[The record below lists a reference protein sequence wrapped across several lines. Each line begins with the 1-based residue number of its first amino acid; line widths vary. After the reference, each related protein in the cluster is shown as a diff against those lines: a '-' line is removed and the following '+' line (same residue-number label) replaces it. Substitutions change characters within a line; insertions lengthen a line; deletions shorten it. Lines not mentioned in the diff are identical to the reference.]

1 LREKGKRERGKEMTG
16 AELEQGMGE
25 WRKRHPQA
33 TLREMEAELDK
44 QVAVLRVRLLERMIE
59 TSAAGAGAEGLRCA
73 ECGEQ
78 MAGAG
83 QHERRLQ
90 TLGEQ
95 EIKLAREYMSC
106 PRCGNGF
113 FPPG

>member
-1 LREKGKRERGKEMTG
+1 MTG

-25 WRKRHPQA
+25 WRKRHPKA
-33 TLREMEAELDK
+33 TLREMEAEMDK
-44 QVAVLRVRLLERMIE
+44 QVAVLRVRLLERMME
-59 TSAAGAGAEGLRCA
+59 TSGAGAEEEGLRCR

-78 MAGAG
+78 MQGAG

-90 TLGEQ
+90 TSGGQ
-95 EIKLAREYMSC
+95 VIKLEREYMSC

>member
-1 LREKGKRERGKEMTG
+1 MTG

-25 WRKRHPQA
+25 WRQRHPKA

-59 TSAAGAGAEGLRCA
+59 TSAAGAGTGAEEAGLRCP

-90 TLGEQ
+90 TSGGQ
-95 EIKLAREYMSC
+95 EIKLEREYMSC
-106 PRCGNGF
+106 PQCGNGF

>member
-1 LREKGKRERGKEMTG
+1 MTG
-16 AELEQGMGE
+16 AELEQGMEE

-33 TLREMEAELDK
+33 TLREIEAEMDK
-44 QVAVLRVRLLERMIE
+44 QVAVLRARLLERMIE
-59 TSAAGAGAEGLRCA
+59 TSGAVAGAGDEGLRCPA
-73 ECGEQ
+73 CGEQ
-78 MAGAG
+78 MAGTG

-90 TLGEQ
+90 TSGGQ
-95 EIKLAREYMSC
+95 VIKLEREYMSC